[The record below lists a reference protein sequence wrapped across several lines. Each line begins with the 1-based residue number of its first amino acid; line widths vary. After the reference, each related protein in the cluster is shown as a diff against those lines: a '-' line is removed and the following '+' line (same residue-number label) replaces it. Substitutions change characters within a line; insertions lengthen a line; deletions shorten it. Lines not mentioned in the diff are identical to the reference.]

1 MNLGL
6 AGRGALVCAS
16 TSGLGLAVGRE
27 LAAEGARV
35 LLCGRRAD
43 LAERLAAE
51 LPGATGVGIDLLAP
65 DAPRRLVDTARAACG
80 TVDVLVLNCGGP
92 PPGTARDQGR
102 HSLLSAVER
111 LLLPHVELVRL
122 CLPGMVQ
129 RGWGR
134 IIAIGSSGVA
144 EPIPGL
150 AQSNAGRAA
159 LAGYLKTLAGEVAA
173 NGVTVNMVLPG
184 RIATER
190 VAQLDAASAQRQGRG
205 AVEVRAESEA
215 AIPARRYG
223 DPAEFAAMVAF
234 LASDRA
240 SYIVGSQVRVDGGL
254 ARSF

>member
-27 LAAEGARV
+27 LAAEGAQV

-43 LAERLAAE
+43 LAEQLAAE
-51 LPGATGVGIDLLAP
+51 LPGAAGVGIDLLEP
-65 DAPRRLVDTARAACG
+65 GAPRRLADTAHAALG
-80 TVDVLVLNCGGP
+80 AVDVLVLNSGGP
-92 PPGTARDQGR
+92 PPGDARDQDR
-102 HSLLSAVER
+102 ASLLGAVER
-111 LLLPHVELVRL
+111 LLLTHAELVRL

-134 IIAIGSSGVA
+134 VIAIGSSGVA
-144 EPIPGL
+144 EPLPGL

-173 NGVTVNMVLPG
+173 DGVTVNMVLPG
-184 RIATER
+184 RIATGR
-190 VAQLDAASAQRQGRG
+190 VAQLDAASARRRGRD
-205 AVEVRAESEA
+205 VTDVRAESEA

-223 DPAEFAAMVAF
+223 DPAEFAAVVAF

-240 SYIVGSQVRVDGGL
+240 SYITGSQVRVDGGL

>member
-27 LAAEGARV
+27 LAAEGAQV

-43 LAERLAAE
+43 LAEQLAAE
-51 LPGATGVGIDLLAP
+51 LPGAAGVGIDLLEP
-65 DAPRRLVDTARAACG
+65 DAPRRLVDAAQAVFG
-80 TVDVLVLNCGGP
+80 AVDVLVLNSGGP
-92 PPGTARDQGR
+92 PTSDAQDQDRD
-102 HSLLSAVER
+102 SLLSAVER
-111 LLLPHVELVRL
+111 LLLTQVELVRL

-134 IIAIGSSGVA
+134 IIAIGSSGVV

-150 AQSNAGRAA
+150 AQSNVGRAA

-173 NGVTVNMVLPG
+173 DGVTVNMVLPG

-190 VAQLDAASAQRQGRG
+190 SAQVDAASAQRRG
-205 AVEVRAESEA
+205 HDAAQVRAEIEA
-215 AIPARRYG
+215 AIPAHRYG
-223 DPAEFAAMVAF
+223 DPAEFAAVTAF

-240 SYIVGSQVRVDGGL
+240 SYITGSQVRVDGGMTH
-254 ARSF
+254 SF

>member
-16 TSGLGLAVGRE
+16 TSGLGLAVARE

-43 LAERLAAE
+43 LAEQLAAE
-51 LPGATGVGIDLLAP
+51 LPGAAGIGADLLEP
-65 DAPRRLVDTARAACG
+65 GAPRQLADAAEAAFG
-80 TVDVLVLNCGGP
+80 AVDVVVLNSGGP
-92 PPGTARDQGR
+92 PTGDARDQNR
-102 HSLLSAVER
+102 DSLLSAVER
-111 LLLPHVELVRL
+111 LLLTQVELVRL
-122 CLPGMVQ
+122 CLPGMVE

-134 IIAIGSSGVA
+134 IIAIGSSGVV

-150 AQSNAGRAA
+150 VQSNVGRAA

-173 NGVTVNMVLPG
+173 DGVTVNMVLPG

-190 VAQLDAASAQRQGRG
+190 AAQVDAASAQRRG
-205 AVEVRAESEA
+205 CDAAEVRAEIEA
-215 AIPARRYG
+215 AIPAHRSG
-223 DPAEFAAMVAF
+223 DPAEFAAAVAF

-240 SYIVGSQVRVDGGL
+240 SYITGSQVRVDGGM
-254 ARSF
+254 ASSY